1 MSTRHKPLGLS
12 THLKNMLTAVSDA
25 QSHVEGLDKDTFL
38 ANRLVQQAVSLNLI
52 VIGELAGQI
61 YKDYPEFTATHADVP
76 WQDIRNMRNRL
87 AHGTWHMATLP
98 SILKLSGIPF
108 KIPCRRWN
116 TFCQAAPN

>member
-61 YKDYPEFTATHADVP
+61 YQDYPEFTATHADVP

-87 AHGTWHMATLP
+87 AHGYFAIDFEVVWDTVQNSVPTLEHF
-98 SILKLSGIPF
+98 LSSRPELNG
-108 KIPCRRWN
+108 
-116 TFCQAAPN
+116 AA

>member
-87 AHGTWHMATLP
+87 AHGYFAIDFEVVWDTVQNSVPTLERF
-98 SILKLSGIPF
+98 LSSRPELNG
-108 KIPCRRWN
+108 
-116 TFCQAAPN
+116 AA

>member
-87 AHGTWHMATLP
+87 AHGYFAIDFEVVWDTVQNSVPTLEHF
-98 SILKLSGIPF
+98 LSSRPELNG
-108 KIPCRRWN
+108 
-116 TFCQAAPN
+116 AA